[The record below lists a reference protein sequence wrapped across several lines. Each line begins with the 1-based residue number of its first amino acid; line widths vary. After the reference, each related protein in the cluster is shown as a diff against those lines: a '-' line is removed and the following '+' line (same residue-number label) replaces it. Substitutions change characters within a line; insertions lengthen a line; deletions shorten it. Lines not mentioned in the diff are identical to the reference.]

1 MFVRWQGRK
10 LQKPAIGPFVGEV
23 RDATGEPVRNK
34 RGSLLRTRQREDGT
48 MGQDVRWFAVLIQAV
63 RVNGKPR
70 QRHIAT
76 IASIAES
83 GIEVDH
89 QRRYFWDDVCERL
102 DQLGNRLT
110 VEDRRRVEATIAIK
124 VPRLSREEH
133 DASIA
138 ECVSGIARLG
148 CTPIE
153 HKPYR
158 EPA

>member
-10 LQKPAIGPFVGEV
+10 LQMRAFGPFVGEV
-23 RDATGEPVRNK
+23 RNATGEYVYNK

-48 MGQDVRWFAVLIQAV
+48 MGQDVCWFAVLIQAV
-63 RVNGKPR
+63 RIDGKPR

-76 IASIAES
+76 IASITES
-83 GIEVDH
+83 RIEVDH
-89 QRRYFWDDVCERL
+89 QRRYFWDDVYERL

-110 VEDRRRVEATIAIK
+110 VEDRRRIEAAIALK

-133 DASIA
+133 DASVA
-138 ECVSGIARLG
+138 DCVSGIARLG